1 MMLAPTVESPALAR
15 AYCDGVLES
24 YGQDDHSFDARLV
37 VSELVTN
44 AVLHAATEIELNVVV
59 RIDAIRIEVTDLGID
74 LPLLWAGDDT
84 SGRGLPIVEALSY
97 AWGVVELGTG
107 KTVWCELAL
116 SSAGAEQAALSR
128 RRRRLLEFAQHCC
141 IFGRR

>member
-24 YGQDDHSFDARLV
+24 YGQDDHSVDARLV

-74 LPLLWAGDDT
+74 LPHLWAGDDT
-84 SGRGLPIVEALSY
+84 SGHATRGRGLPIVEALSY
-97 AWGVVELGTG
+97 AWGVVELGAG

-116 SSAGAEQAALSR
+116 SSAGA
-128 RRRRLLEFAQHCC
+128 
-141 IFGRR
+141 

>member
-1 MMLAPTVESPALAR
+1 MLLAPTVESPALAR

-24 YGQDDHSFDARLV
+24 YGQDEHSVDARLV

-74 LPLLWAGDDT
+74 LPQFGPATTPADAPPADEGC
-84 SGRGLPIVEALSY
+84 R
-97 AWGVVELGTG
+97 
-107 KTVWCELAL
+107 
-116 SSAGAEQAALSR
+116 SSKR
-128 RRRRLLEFAQHCC
+128 
-141 IFGRR
+141 